1 MLINAAASLEG
12 LDAES
17 DSVGAGIY
25 GGMVERNADG
35 SIVIGQQ
42 YEEHN
47 PIPGPVYAG
56 GGYTRMSDA
65 IRTGPDAVAALLAES
80 PELATEISTGAAT
93 PLHVCGMS
101 QRGQHSAQLLIDAGA
116 DLEALDSW
124 GYTAIQR
131 AATNGLEVGAEALI
145 RAGASHTRPSGLEQK
160 GESARAL
167 ARRLR
172 SFSVLKVFQQW
183 ELAQGIPL
191 PDGEMEL

>member
-1 MLINAAASLEG
+1 
-12 LDAES
+12 
-17 DSVGAGIY
+17 
-25 GGMVERNADG
+25 
-35 SIVIGQQ
+35 
-42 YEEHN
+42 
-47 PIPGPVYAG
+47 
-56 GGYTRMSDA
+56 
-65 IRTGPDAVAALLAES
+65 
-80 PELATEISTGAAT
+80 
-93 PLHVCGMS
+93 MS

-172 SFSVLKVFQQW
+172 SFSVLKVFAGA
-183 ELAQGIPL
+183 AQGP
-191 PDGEMEL
+191 PPRRRNECELEEHRRAT